1 VRVIG
6 ARALRIG
13 LVIGALVVGGC
24 GNPPAR
30 FESVDITGAD
40 YAKDFR
46 LTDASGQARSLADYR
61 GKVVLLFFGYTQCPD
76 VCPTTLADLKKVMQT
91 LGPDADR
98 AQVLFVTLDP
108 ARDTPALLAQYVP
121 SFDARFVGLRGDDE
135 ATARTAKDFKVF
147 FQKVPSA
154 AGGGYTLDHTA
165 GTYVFGPDGR
175 IRLFV
180 RQGEG
185 AAAIAHDVRL
195 LLG

>member
-1 VRVIG
+1 VTRARV
-6 ARALRIG
+6 LRFVV
-13 LVIGALVVGGC
+13 LAAALVLGGC
-24 GNPPAR
+24 GRPAAQ

-40 YAKDFR
+40 YAKDFH
-46 LTDASGQARSLADYR
+46 LADAAGRPHSLADYR

-76 VCPTTLADLKKVMQT
+76 VCPTTMADLKSVMQT

-98 AQVLFVTLDP
+98 TQVLFVTLDP

-147 FQKVPSA
+147 FQKVPTSS
-154 AGGGYTLDHTA
+154 GDGYTLDHTA

-175 IRLFV
+175 LRLFV

-185 AAAIAHDVRL
+185 AAAIAHDVRI